1 MRKLIPFDKY
11 EAALLIEAVVRVE
24 NGDLLRQKAVE
35 ELSAALRRRA
45 LDGGIQ
51 ISESF
56 RSVVGISS
64 QFSLVSQMLY
74 GKGVDDYRRTKMFDK
89 MIDMFRS
96 NRAEFDMIL
105 KEAKLS
111 CEERGK
117 KQFIQRLSKKVSDR
131 RVKKY
136 LASLAIVDKFAK
148 AGNLCD
154 RSIYTLSDSSVV
166 DKIMK
171 TVASNRFRLGISKKK
186 MRSYR
191 EAGRLLGEFV
201 RGRYDQTIVAM
212 PKTTVASPIIE
223 KSVTPQVSIIFSDYE
238 SRFAQH
244 NGKKTLT
251 AWAKIVNLPASQ
263 NVNEVL
269 PKICALA
276 LEDIEKFACR
286 RGFFQRNRTIQLNK
300 DMPTVNFDVSISI
313 NN

>member
-45 LDGGIQ
+45 LDKGIQ

-136 LASLAIVDKFAK
+136 LRF
-148 AGNLCD
+148 
-154 RSIYTLSDSSVV
+154 LS
-166 DKIMK
+166 
-171 TVASNRFRLGISKKK
+171 
-186 MRSYR
+186 
-191 EAGRLLGEFV
+191 
-201 RGRYDQTIVAM
+201 
-212 PKTTVASPIIE
+212 
-223 KSVTPQVSIIFSDYE
+223 
-238 SRFAQH
+238 
-244 NGKKTLT
+244 
-251 AWAKIVNLPASQ
+251 
-263 NVNEVL
+263 
-269 PKICALA
+269 C
-276 LEDIEKFACR
+276 
-286 RGFFQRNRTIQLNK
+286 
-300 DMPTVNFDVSISI
+300 
-313 NN
+313 

>member
-45 LDGGIQ
+45 LDKGIQ

-136 LASLAIVDKFAK
+136 LK
-148 AGNLCD
+148 
-154 RSIYTLSDSSVV
+154 
-166 DKIMK
+166 
-171 TVASNRFRLGISKKK
+171 
-186 MRSYR
+186 
-191 EAGRLLGEFV
+191 
-201 RGRYDQTIVAM
+201 
-212 PKTTVASPIIE
+212 
-223 KSVTPQVSIIFSDYE
+223 
-238 SRFAQH
+238 
-244 NGKKTLT
+244 
-251 AWAKIVNLPASQ
+251 
-263 NVNEVL
+263 
-269 PKICALA
+269 
-276 LEDIEKFACR
+276 
-286 RGFFQRNRTIQLNK
+286 
-300 DMPTVNFDVSISI
+300 
-313 NN
+313 